1 MNAPGESRSHEAGS
15 FEGNLLLEALDA
27 SDRALLAPYLERGQ
41 RSRGEVLFRAGEDVS
56 HVTFPLNQTTV
67 TLVSRMRDGRMVE
80 TATVGHEG
88 AVGGVVS
95 QGYLPAF
102 SEAVVQVTGEVLRVE
117 AERLTRARAASPSLR
132 DLFVRYADCLLAQ
145 VLQSVACNAVHPIE
159 ERCMRWLLTFQD
171 RLGTPVLPV
180 TQEMLAE
187 MLGVRR
193 TYLTG
198 VIGSLQRRGLISVRR
213 GQITILDRVRAEHA
227 SCECYGKVRSHYRSV
242 LGAVYAENGAI
253 VAVDRRIVARSDAS
267 ARVSAWRA
275 SERLEPRNAR
285 VRRDSAEEAPF
296 GARRSRVAR
305 SWLQRCHAAAKV

>member
-1 MNAPGESRSHEAGS
+1 M
-15 FEGNLLLEALDA
+15 
-27 SDRALLAPYLERGQ
+27 SDRALLAPHLERGH
-41 RSRGEVLFRAGEDVS
+41 RTRGAVLFRAGEDVS
-56 HVTFPLNQTTV
+56 YVTFPLHQTAV

-88 AVGGVVS
+88 AIGGVVS
-95 QGYLPAF
+95 HGYLPAF
-102 SEAVVQVTGEVLRVE
+102 SEAVVQVSGPVLRLD
-117 AERLTRARAASPSLR
+117 AERLTQAKLASPSLR

-159 ERCMRWLLTFQD
+159 ERCLRWLLTFQD

-198 VIGSLQRRGLISVRR
+198 VLGSLQRRGLISVRR
-213 GQITILDRVRAEHA
+213 GQITILDRPKAEQSA
-227 SCECYGKVRSHYRSV
+227 CECYGKVRHHFRTV

-253 VAVDRRIVARSDAS
+253 VAVDPTQGHD
-267 ARVSAWRA
+267 
-275 SERLEPRNAR
+275 
-285 VRRDSAEEAPF
+285 
-296 GARRSRVAR
+296 
-305 SWLQRCHAAAKV
+305 

>member
-1 MNAPGESRSHEAGS
+1 LNAPDESRSPEAGL
-15 FEGNLLLEALDA
+15 FEGNLLLEALDT

-41 RSRGEVLFRAGEDVS
+41 RTRGTVLFRAGEDVS

-95 QGYLPAF
+95 HGYLPAF
-102 SEAVVQVTGEVLRVE
+102 SEAVVQVSGEVLRLD
-117 AERLTRARAASPSLR
+117 AERLTRARAASPTLR

-159 ERCMRWLLTFQD
+159 ERCLRWLLTFQD

-198 VIGSLQRRGLISVRR
+198 VLGALQRRGLISVRR
-213 GQITILDRVRAEHA
+213 GQITILDRAQAEHA

-242 LGAVYAENGAI
+242 LGAVYAEGGGI
-253 VAVDRRIVARSDAS
+253 VAVD
-267 ARVSAWRA
+267 
-275 SERLEPRNAR
+275 PT
-285 VRRDSAEEAPF
+285 
-296 GARRSRVAR
+296 
-305 SWLQRCHAAAKV
+305 QRHDD